1 MFKLNKQS
9 KSTSKLGFDQI
20 KFGLTVLANLAEATN
35 ILGLKGAA
43 QIAVQIV
50 EVAEASLQI
59 T

>member
-1 MFKLNKQS
+1 MFKFNKQS
-9 KSTSKLGFDQI
+9 KSISKLGFDQI
-20 KFGLTVLANLAEATN
+20 KFGLTVLANIADAIN
-35 ILGLKGAA
+35 IPRLKGAA